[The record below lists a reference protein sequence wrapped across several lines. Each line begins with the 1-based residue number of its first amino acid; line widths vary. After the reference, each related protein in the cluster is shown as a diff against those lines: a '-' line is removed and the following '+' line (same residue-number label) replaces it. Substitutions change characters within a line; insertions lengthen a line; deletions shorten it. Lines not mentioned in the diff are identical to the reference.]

1 MPKLGRVQNRKNIR
15 TEKRDSQ
22 KQEAPCLDQ
31 ELFGLY
37 ASICDNDTEDKKS
50 TMKDSEK
57 RNLQPLNLNK

>member
-50 TMKDSEK
+50 TMKD
-57 RNLQPLNLNK
+57 